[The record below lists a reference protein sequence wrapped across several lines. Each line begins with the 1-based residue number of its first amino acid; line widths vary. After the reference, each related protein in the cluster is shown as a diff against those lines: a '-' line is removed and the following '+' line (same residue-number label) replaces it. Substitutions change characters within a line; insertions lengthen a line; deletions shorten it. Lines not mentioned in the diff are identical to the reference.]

1 MAKAVSKPAARR
13 KAAEPAVKQV
23 AKRQVAEV
31 VAKPVA
37 KHKVAKAVAK
47 PVKTRRKAESVVAA
61 EVELTAA
68 VPAAEFALAAEFA
81 STAELTIEQWIA
93 EQAAELAREHEAA
106 EPAFRPVAEQWA
118 AEPVADV
125 PVAEPVAEP
134 IVERGTT
141 YLPAEVIAEQ
151 VAAAA
156 APVAEPDASDSLF
169 KPFVERRT
177 TIKSLLE
184 RRLADPSAKERR
196 KSDSL
201 ARECAANAAA
211 QAPSLAAAAKERRIA
226 AAAAAAREGGAAEP
240 AAEPFVERRVADRR
254 ADRGGESVESE
265 FRVREQQNLFNETA
279 LWMRKGGTALLGMN
293 LLIAI
298 AVLVLWHA
306 RSSQTPELS
315 EMQKATMAEM
325 RRATAASEVAA
336 YASCLGS
343 QTAQSI
349 LSQMKAGGAG
359 SRIAPNGNGVP
370 ATAAA
375 RAQAAQIE
383 FDVEKS
389 TSVNVHVPVLF
400 HLGIENIGKSSA
412 LNTKVWGAVKVVDSG
427 KEPDFKYDEVALS
440 KAAISATDPTAKLVL
455 YSADDAGM
463 VVPLNDATFERV
475 SSGSAYVVAYGK
487 VVYEDIFGTRH
498 WAVFCHNITEPAGAG
513 KHFNKCSS
521 YNSSGVSE
529 VAGQSIQASIAPSV
543 PNAPQSAAMT
553 LPEIACQL
561 PKQEKN

>member
-1 MAKAVSKPAARR
+1 
-13 KAAEPAVKQV
+13 VK
-23 AKRQVAEV
+23 KS
-31 VAKPVA
+31 
-37 KHKVAKAVAK
+37 
-47 PVKTRRKAESVVAA
+47 RKAEPVVAA
-61 EVELTAA
+61 AVE
-68 VPAAEFALAAEFA
+68 PAAAAPAGEI
-81 STAELTIEQWIA
+81 TIEQWIA
-93 EQAAELAREHEAA
+93 EQAVELAREHEAA
-106 EPAFRPVAEQWA
+106 EPAFRPVVVQWTAEPA
-118 AEPVADV
+118 AEPVADE

-141 YLPAEVIAEQ
+141 YLPAEVVAEQ
-151 VAAAA
+151 VAAAV
-156 APVAEPDASDSLF
+156 APVAEPDASESLF
-169 KPFVERRT
+169 RPFVERRT

-201 ARECAANAAA
+201 AKEYAAKAAA
-211 QAPSLAAAAKERRIA
+211 EAPSLAAAAKERRIA
-226 AAAAAAREGGAAEP
+226 AAAAAGREGGTAESGTEP
-240 AAEPFVERRVADRR
+240 AGEPFVERRVAERR

-279 LWMRKGGTALLGMN
+279 VWMRKGGTALIGLN
-293 LLIAI
+293 VLIMI

-306 RSSQTPELS
+306 HSSQAPELS

-359 SRIAPNGNGVP
+359 SRIAPSGNGSQ
-370 ATAAA
+370 AIAAA

-383 FDVEKS
+383 FDVEKN

-412 LNTKVWGAVKVVDSG
+412 LNTKVWGEVKVVDSG
-427 KEPDFKYDEVALS
+427 KEPDFKYDDVALS
-440 KAAISATDPTAKLVL
+440 KAAISATDPTAKIVL

-463 VVPLNDATFERV
+463 VVPLNDATYQRV
-475 SSGSAYVVAYGK
+475 SSGSAYIVAYGK
-487 VVYEDIFGTRH
+487 VVYEDIFGGRH

-513 KHFNKCSS
+513 KHRDKCAS

-529 VAGQSIQASIAPSV
+529 APGQSMLASTAPSA
-543 PNAPQSAAMT
+543 PNAPQSASMS